1 MLGDA
6 RMSDE
11 EEDGST
17 IIGAAG
23 GTKINAVADVM
34 IIGAE
39 DTITIGAVEEE
50 AGTIVAMAEGAIIAE
65 ADEILTGVAAGE
77 EEEVFDNKPIG
88 AKQPRNLPF

>member
-1 MLGDA
+1 MP
-6 RMSDE
+6 DE

-17 IIGAAG
+17 IIGAAAAD
-23 GTKINAVADVM
+23 GTTINAVVDAM

-50 AGTIVAMAEGAIIAE
+50 AGTIVAVAEDAIIAE
-65 ADEILTGVAAGE
+65 ADEILTEAAAAGE

-88 AKQPRNLPF
+88 AKQPSNPPF